1 MYYHYVALSLFS
13 WLVLLLGGWITVCG
27 RLLIHECDS
36 KRVFMFD
43 WGVLIR
49 DQDYWYAERGCLFL
63 FWVFPGH

>member
-1 MYYHYVALSLFS
+1 
-13 WLVLLLGGWITVCG
+13 VCG
-27 RLLIHECDS
+27 RLLIYECDS

-63 FWVFPGH
+63 FWSFPVTNQTHTLLEDVSVLISA